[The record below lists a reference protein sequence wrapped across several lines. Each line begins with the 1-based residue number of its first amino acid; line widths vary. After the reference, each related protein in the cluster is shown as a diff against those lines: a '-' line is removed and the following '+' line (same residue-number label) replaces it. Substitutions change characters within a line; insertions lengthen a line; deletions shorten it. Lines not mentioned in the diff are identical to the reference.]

1 MAVKLKTWVWVVI
14 GIAVVCILLVIAM
27 AGASFYYFSRHVV
40 ASRVTATEASREF
53 ETIRSRFEGQTALIQ
68 LDEAGNLVRSTVD
81 REPPAGAR
89 PPDTLHVMAYD
100 PDDGG
105 LVKLTVPFW
114 ILRMK
119 GKVDL
124 SGSGM
129 SLEDLKVTAADLER
143 FGPALV
149 LDQANAGGDRVL
161 VWSQ

>member
-27 AGASFYYFSRHVV
+27 AGASFYYFSRHVE
-40 ASRVTATEASREF
+40 ATKVTATEATREF
-53 ETIRSRFEGQTALIQ
+53 DTVRTRFQGQTALIE
-68 LDEAGNLVRSTVD
+68 LDQRGNFLRANTD

-89 PPDTLHVMAYD
+89 PPESLHIMAYD

-105 LVKLTVPFW
+105 LVKLTMPFW

-119 GKVDL
+119 GKVAL

-129 SLEDLKVTAADLER
+129 SLEDLKVTVEDLER
-143 FGPALV
+143 FGPSLV
-149 LDQANAGGDRVL
+149 LDQANEGGDRVL